1 MKWSPEAES
10 AVDKVPF
17 FIRKKVRTQVETHV
31 AHMGRFRVTLSDVTA
46 LKRQFL
52 AGGGMAKQVK
62 GYAVSACFGSDGCPH
77 VACATADLAADLETL
92 LKQADLL
99 SFLRSSLGENIKY
112 HHEFRVSLCD
122 CPNACSR
129 PQIAD
134 IGIMGAVVPK
144 VGQAPCTGCRA
155 CVDACPDQ
163 AVCLTALSGKKQTP
177 VIDMHLCQRCGKCVQ
192 VCPSQTLEPSKTGF
206 RVLLGGRLGRHPR
219 LALEVPGL
227 YSCGQVQALVQ
238 SCLDYY
244 KTHSKCGQRFSR
256 LFNRVDQVIS
266 LK

>member
-1 MKWSPEAES
+1 MKWSPEAEA

-17 FIRKKVRTQVETHV
+17 FIRKKVRSKVETHV
-31 AHMGRFRVTLSDVTA
+31 ETQGRSMVALSDVTA

-52 AGGGMAKQVK
+52 AKGGMAKQVK

-77 VACATADLAADLETL
+77 VACTTSDLAADLETL
-92 LKQADLL
+92 LKQADIL
-99 SFLRSSLGENIKY
+99 SFLKSSLGEDIKF

-134 IGIMGAVVPK
+134 IGIMGAVVPM
-144 VGQAPCTGCRA
+144 VGDAPCTGCRA

-163 AVCLTALSGKKQTP
+163 AILVAALSEKKETP
-177 VIDMHLCQRCGKCVQ
+177 VIDMHLCQRCGKCIQ
-192 VCPSQTLEPSKTGF
+192 VCPSRTLEPSEAGF

-219 LALEVPGL
+219 LALEVKGL
-227 YSCGQVQALVQ
+227 HSCKQVLKLVQ
-238 SCLDYY
+238 SCVNYY
-244 KTHSKCGQRFSR
+244 KTHSRSGQRFSH
-256 LFNRVDQVIS
+256 LFTCIDQVIS
-266 LK
+266 